1 MSRINLSTCFLEQL
15 SDKDLAYLEERI
27 KRSSKNRPSTAPS
40 ENTAAKSSAAPRGA
54 GDSADGAKKNLKEE
68 KKPAKSQMTRLLL
81 LLLFCNWY

>member
-27 KRSSKNRPSTAPS
+27 KRSSKNRPSTAPT

-54 GDSADGAKKNLKEE
+54 GDSADGAKKNFKED
-68 KKPAKSQMTRLLL
+68 KKTCQISDDQVIIIIIIIIL
-81 LLLFCNWY
+81 

>member
-40 ENTAAKSSAAPRGA
+40 ENTAAKSSAAPR
-54 GDSADGAKKNLKEE
+54 DSADGTKKNLKEE

-81 LLLFCNWY
+81 LLFCNWY

>member
-68 KKPAKSQMTRLLL
+68 KKPAKSHMTRLLL
-81 LLLFCNWY
+81 LLFCN